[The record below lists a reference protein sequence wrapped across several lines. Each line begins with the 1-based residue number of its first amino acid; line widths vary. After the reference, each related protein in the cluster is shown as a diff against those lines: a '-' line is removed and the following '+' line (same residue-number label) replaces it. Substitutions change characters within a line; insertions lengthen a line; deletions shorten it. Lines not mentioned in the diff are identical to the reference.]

1 MRLYWG
7 LRRSPLH
14 NITMIVLVTVTR
26 IAVGTTMTDITNGGD
41 MHMVEPSSGMTDT
54 AGENC
59 ITRSDGWSVSAALH
73 NPRRHLQTL
82 SRLLNL
88 FALKLAGRKYQR
100 SI

>member
-14 NITMIVLVTVTR
+14 NIIMIVLVTVTR

-59 ITRSDGWSVSAALH
+59 ITRSDGVVGVRRTTQSKTAFANLIAA
-73 NPRRHLQTL
+73 TE
-82 SRLLNL
+82 
-88 FALKLAGRKYQR
+88 FVCE
-100 SI
+100 